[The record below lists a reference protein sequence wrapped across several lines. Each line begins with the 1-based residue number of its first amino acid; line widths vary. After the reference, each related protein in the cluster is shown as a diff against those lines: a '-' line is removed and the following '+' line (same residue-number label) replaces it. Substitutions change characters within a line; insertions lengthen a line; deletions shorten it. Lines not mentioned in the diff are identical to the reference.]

1 MKIVGSQFG
10 GVNSSD
16 YGILLLNLQLE
27 WFRLST
33 TFWKNKKRYAY
44 LVV

>member
-1 MKIVGSQFG
+1 MYALYLKYFHYLCRQIVLG
-10 GVNSSD
+10 
-16 YGILLLNLQLE
+16 
-27 WFRLST
+27 LST